1 MEKYAVPNKLPAE
14 EISILA
20 QRKAR
25 IKRDANQWVR
35 KPLPENRKK
44 KFCKPEL
51 FIADFR
57 KAERDSMRIKR
68 NFLKTGIQLKN
79 EEIEHGRLILV
90 FRHRGKFIANKEVM
104 HILAKLGLPYKR
116 RAVLLKLTEG
126 VHAMLKMVEPWVI
139 WGYPNISTVRELI
152 YKYGLFKPVQGEKG
166 PKKIPIASNKQV
178 EEKFGHLGIICVE
191 DLLHELLTVGS
202 NFDRV
207 TKILHTFELRS
218 PADGWKAARKGKL
231 RTLGGEAGFRGD
243 NINDFFKR
251 LL

>member
-35 KPLPENRKK
+35 KPLPANRKT

-57 KAERDSMRIKR
+57 KAERDEKRIKR
-68 NFLKTGIQLKN
+68 NFLKTGLELRN
-79 EEIEHGRLILV
+79 AEIEHGRLVLV
-90 FRHRGKFIANKEVM
+90 FRHRGKYIANKE
-104 HILAKLGLPYKR
+104 
-116 RAVLLKLTEG
+116 LTEQ

-139 WGYPNISTVRELI
+139 WGYPTIGTVRELV
-152 YKYGLFKPVQGEKG
+152 YKYGLFKPEQGEKG
-166 PKKIPIASNKQV
+166 PKKVPITSNKQV
-178 EEKFGHLGIICVE
+178 EDKFGHLGIICVE
-191 DLLHELLTVGS
+191 DLLHELLTVGP
-202 NFDRV
+202 NFIKV

-218 PADGWKAARKGKL
+218 PVDGWKTARKGKL
-231 RTLGGEAGFRGD
+231 RSIGGEAGFRGD
-243 NINDFFKR
+243 DINEFFKR

>member
-35 KPLPENRKK
+35 KPLPANRKT

-57 KAERDSMRIKR
+57 KAERDEKRIKR
-68 NFLKTGIQLKN
+68 NFLKTGLELRN
-79 EEIEHGRLILV
+79 AEIEHGRLVLV
-90 FRHRGKFIANKEVM
+90 FRHRGKYIANKEVM
-104 HILAKLGLPYKR
+104 HILTKLGLPYKR
-116 RAVLLKLTEG
+116 RAVFLKLTEQ
-126 VHAMLKMVEPWVI
+126 VHAMLKMVEPW
-139 WGYPNISTVRELI
+139 
-152 YKYGLFKPVQGEKG
+152 GEKG
-166 PKKIPIASNKQV
+166 PKKVPITSNKQV
-178 EEKFGHLGIICVE
+178 EDKFGHLGIICVE
-191 DLLHELLTVGS
+191 DLLHELLTVGP
-202 NFDRV
+202 NFIKV

-218 PADGWKAARKGKL
+218 PVDGWKTARKGKL
-231 RTLGGEAGFRGD
+231 RSIGGEAGFRGD
-243 NINDFFKR
+243 DINEFFKR

>member
-1 MEKYAVPNKLPAE
+1 MEKYAVPNKLPSE
-14 EISILA
+14 EITILA

-35 KPLPENRKK
+35 KPRPENRKNQ
-44 KFCKPEL
+44 FCRPEF
-51 FIADFR
+51 FIGDFR

-68 NFLKTGIQLKN
+68 NFLKTGVHLKDDR
-79 EEIEHGRLILV
+79 IEHGRLILV
-90 FRHRGKFIANKEVM
+90 FRHRGKYIANKEVIHM
-104 HILAKLGLPYKR
+104 LRRLGLPFKR

-139 WGYPNISTVRELI
+139 WGYPNIGTVRELI
-152 YKYGLFKPVQGEKG
+152 YKYGLFKSAKGEKG

-191 DLLHELLTVGS
+191 DLLHELLTCGP
-202 NFDRV
+202 NFDEV

-218 PADGWKAARKGKL
+218 PVDGWKTARRGKL
-231 RTLGGEAGFRGD
+231 RKLGGEAGFRGEE
-243 NINDFFKR
+243 INEFFKR